1 MFNRVRR
8 SSFLEGT
15 VIATTA
21 LVITKVLG
29 MLYVIPYYKM
39 IGINGSA
46 LYSYA
51 YSIYVMFLDISTVG
65 IPIAISKL
73 VNEYNTLGLY
83 DKSRNVYII
92 SKKIILVISFIVFL
106 FMFLFAPQ
114 IAVLLLGDLEGGNTI
129 NDVSLA
135 IRSVS
140 FAILVV
146 PFLSVSKGYL
156 QGII

>member
-1 MFNRVRR
+1 MFNKLRR

-21 LVITKVLG
+21 IIITKVLG

-83 DKSRNVYII
+83 DKSKNVYII
-92 SKKIILVISFIVFL
+92 SKKNINISFIF
-106 FMFLFAPQ
+106 
-114 IAVLLLGDLEGGNTI
+114 
-129 NDVSLA
+129 
-135 IRSVS
+135 
-140 FAILVV
+140 
-146 PFLSVSKGYL
+146 
-156 QGII
+156 